1 MRALFGYLIAIA
13 LGLASQYPKDHAW
26 LVVALLCAALL
37 ATALA
42 TLVLAR
48 DRGVRAKWA
57 DAVGRSRL
65 ASRAAEEAGV
75 GRRATESAPR
85 KVPRPAGPVGPM
97 PVMQK
102 PAKNAAGAP
111 IGTSAP
117 GDPQGSTGSG

>member
-48 DRGVRAKWA
+48 DQRVRAKWA
-57 DAVGRSRL
+57 KPL
-65 ASRAAEEAGV
+65 AARGAEEAGV
-75 GRRATESAPR
+75 GPRALASAPK

-102 PAKNAAGAP
+102 PTKNAAGAP
-111 IGTSAP
+111 IGTNAP